1 MTIVVY
7 ALWTFL
13 FDFLLTFFDI
23 HQIVYFLLLDFLRSI
38 NRSKNAL
45 HSSLMETLA
54 NSKSC
59 DKGAEQYR
67 RNTYLSD
74 NPRSTVQG

>member
-23 HQIVYFLLLDFLRSI
+23 HQNRVFFVVGFLAFYQQIKKRPSFFTDGDTREFEEL
-38 NRSKNAL
+38 
-45 HSSLMETLA
+45 
-54 NSKSC
+54 
-59 DKGAEQYR
+59 
-67 RNTYLSD
+67 
-74 NPRSTVQG
+74 